1 MIYQPMKKYFIL
13 LLLFMVSAGGFT
25 APELPAMGSNKGGTQ
40 KKTEAVKASSPVTE
54 TIQVTIP
61 PGTAIKAQLNQSIR
75 TSTHRAN
82 QSFFATLKEPLL
94 IGTQVV
100 VPAGVPLIGVIS
112 RSVESGH
119 FSGTALLE
127 LKLVRIILTNE
138 TVNPIT
144 TEPFQKEGRAHLLR
158 NIGLIGVGAIVGAGV
173 GTLLGQTPGALTGIA
188 LGGGTGAVLAYV
200 TGKEDL
206 FLKAGIELIFKLS
219 GPMTVTIPS
228 SPAMPLK

>member
-1 MIYQPMKKYFIL
+1 MKKIFIL
-13 LLLFMVSAGGFT
+13 IFLFPILSGLISG
-25 APELPAMGSNKGGTQ
+25 PDLQAMGWFHKEEVSPKPQTLKPAAGASEPVQIVIPAGTVL
-40 KKTEAVKASSPVTE
+40 KV
-54 TIQVTIP
+54 
-61 PGTAIKAQLNQSIR
+61 QLNQSIR

-94 IGTQVV
+94 FGTQEL

-127 LKLVRIILTNE
+127 LKLVRMIISNDTTYALA
-138 TVNPIT
+138 
-144 TEPFQKEGRAHLLR
+144 TEPYQKEGRAHFLR
-158 NIGLIGVGAIVGAGV
+158 NIGLIGVGALLGV
-173 GTLLGQTPGALTGIA
+173 GVGMALEETAGALVGIL

-206 FLKAGIELIFKLS
+206 FLKAGTDLIFKLS
-219 GPMTVTIPS
+219 GPVTITIPA